1 MAKLK
6 LKLMLDDLTV
16 VSFPVC
22 GAQDAAK
29 GTIHANE
36 VTFNGCSNYC
46 DSAGGAASICCT
58 QQQTCVPFT
67 K

>member
-1 MAKLK
+1 MAK
-6 LKLMLDDLTV
+6 LKLMLDDLAV
-16 VSFPVC
+16 ASFPVC

-29 GTIHANE
+29 GTVLGNE

-46 DSAGGAASICCT
+46 DTVGGTACAT
-58 QQQTCVPFT
+58 QQQTCVPIT